1 MSKVLLRGVYSL
13 VQGQVQE
20 DISFQ
25 TQEYVKQII
34 QIKFKA
40 VEFSVSPTTHHF
52 PHFPC
57 LQIHFQPRLFCEKTV
72 ENKFMGKYPELA
84 SKFNKSPSSMIC
96 DSVPMAQLYHTLMKL
111 S

>member
-1 MSKVLLRGVYSL
+1 MSKVLRGVYSL

-40 VEFSVSPTTHHF
+40 EEFSVSPTTRHF
-52 PHFPC
+52 PHYPC

-96 DSVPMAQLYHTLMKL
+96 DSVLMAQLYLTLMKL